1 MATLLDPDAR
11 GRVILVGAGPGDPE
25 LLTVRA
31 VKALATA
38 DVVVHD
44 GLIDPRVLDLAPTT
58 AQRISVAKQRA
69 RHTLPQ
75 EAINALIVAHVR
87 AGSVVVRLK
96 GGDPFIFGRGGEEVE
111 AVRAA
116 GLPVEVV
123 PGISAALGAAAE
135 AMLPLTHRDHSS
147 AVSFVAGQ
155 CKGLADQ
162 DWSGLAGQ
170 GRTLVIYMGVATAGD
185 IADKLMADGVAP
197 DMPVAVLERGT
208 CPGARALKTLLAD
221 LGPMVARE
229 RVCSPA
235 VIVVGEVVELS
246 DAQDRLAKW
255 ARVMD
260 VSTLASARVGAS
272 TTLSTNE
279 VKVEAVEQE
288 PFALSEVEG
297 QVR

>member
-1 MATLLDPDAR
+1 MATLLDPTAR
-11 GRVILVGAGPGDPE
+11 GRVILVGAGPGDPG

-31 VKALATA
+31 VEALKTA

-44 GLIDPRVLDLAPTT
+44 GLIDPRVLDLAPVT

-75 EAINALIVAHVR
+75 ESINALIVAHVKTG
-87 AGSVVVRLK
+87 AIVVRLK

-116 GLPVEVV
+116 GLTVEVI
-123 PGISAALGAAAE
+123 PGVSAALGCAAG
-135 AMLPLTHRDHSS
+135 AMLPLTHRDWSS

-155 CKGLADQ
+155 CKGLSEQ

-170 GRTLVIYMGVATAGD
+170 GRTLVIYMGVATAEA

-208 CPGARALKTLLAD
+208 YADARALRTLLAD

-229 RVCSPA
+229 DVKSPA
-235 VIVVGEVVELS
+235 VIVVGEVVQLADAEDKLGNWAKAAEL
-246 DAQDRLAKW
+246 LA
-255 ARVMD
+255 
-260 VSTLASARVGAS
+260 
-272 TTLSTNE
+272 
-279 VKVEAVEQE
+279 
-288 PFALSEVEG
+288 
-297 QVR
+297 

>member
-1 MATLLDPDAR
+1 MATLLDPLSR
-11 GRVILVGAGPGDPE
+11 GRVILVGAGPGDPG

-31 VKALATA
+31 VEALRSA

-44 GLIDPRVLDLAPTT
+44 GLIDPRVLDLAPAE

-75 EAINALIVAHVR
+75 DAINALIVAHVKTG
-87 AGSVVVRLK
+87 AIVVRLK

-123 PGISAALGAAAE
+123 PGVSAALGCAAE

-155 CKGLADQ
+155 CKGLSEQ

-170 GRTLVIYMGVATAGD
+170 GRTLVIYMGVATASD

-208 CPGARALKTLLAD
+208 HQGSRAMRTLLAD
-221 LGPMVARE
+221 LGAMVARE
-229 RVCSPA
+229 AVQSPA
-235 VIVVGEVVELS
+235 IIVVGEVVTLS
-246 DAQDRLAKW
+246 DAEDKLARF
-255 ARVMD
+255 ARIAEG
-260 VSTLASARVGAS
+260 SHES
-272 TTLSTNE
+272 TTFVGNPD
-279 VKVEAVEQE
+279 A
-288 PFALSEVEG
+288 AL
-297 QVR
+297 